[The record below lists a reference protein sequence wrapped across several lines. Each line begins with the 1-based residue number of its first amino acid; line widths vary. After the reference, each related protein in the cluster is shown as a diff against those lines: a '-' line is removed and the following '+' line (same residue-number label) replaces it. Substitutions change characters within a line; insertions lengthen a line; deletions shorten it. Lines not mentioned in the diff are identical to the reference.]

1 MFGLLNMR
9 VMQIDTKHYSNLV
22 TQSVALIC
30 TGIFTGSRCK
40 FASSVFDVQSN
51 LSVFLQQKLK
61 NEDNTKLSGTEL
73 LG

>member
-1 MFGLLNMR
+1 MR
-9 VMQIDTKHYSNLV
+9 DMQIDTKHYSNLV

-40 FASSVFDVQSN
+40 FASVFDVQSN
-51 LSVFLQQKLK
+51 FSVFLQQKLR